1 MAYVRASSHC
11 AVGFD
16 QVSYL
21 SGYCQGRAWRAES
34 RTKTPLSTPEQKC
47 IGSPEQ
53 KYINGADKKA
63 PKLGALCL
71 EIRLGADYAAAFPRR
86 CGVSGACSD

>member
-1 MAYVRASSHC
+1 MPLRD
-11 AVGFD
+11 F
-16 QVSYL
+16 L
-21 SGYCQGRAWRAES
+21 SITWN
-34 RTKTPLSTPEQKC
+34 LSTPPQKC

>member
-1 MAYVRASSHC
+1 
-11 AVGFD
+11 
-16 QVSYL
+16 VS
-21 SGYCQGRAWRAES
+21 
-34 RTKTPLSTPEQKC
+34 TPLQKC

-53 KYINGADKKA
+53 KYINGADKKT

-71 EIRLGADYAAAFPRR
+71 EIRLGADYVAAFPRR

>member
-1 MAYVRASSHC
+1 MQAANTNQRMK
-11 AVGFD
+11 
-16 QVSYL
+16 VSPRQHR
-21 SGYCQGRAWRAES
+21 SATRPTR
-34 RTKTPLSTPEQKC
+34 LSTPPQKC